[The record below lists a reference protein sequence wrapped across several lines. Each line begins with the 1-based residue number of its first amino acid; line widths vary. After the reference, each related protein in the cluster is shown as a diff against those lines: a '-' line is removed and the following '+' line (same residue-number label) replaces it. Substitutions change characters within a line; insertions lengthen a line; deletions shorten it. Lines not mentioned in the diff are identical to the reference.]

1 MDVIYPYESLSILS
15 LYMLTNKLIFRLKS
29 TWFAGQGKKNLLSR
43 IFHFKFTFQIV
54 NYFCKLFRSSNEIQ
68 CSTYTIIIA
77 NIQHNEYA
85 WTNKV
90 IHVRFLNPLS
100 PKTQNRIYVYQAF
113 KNIPL
118 IFYLW
123 IGIQPESILTFW
135 WRCMDLLRLMEG
147 TTSGLSQAMG
157 AVERAV

>member
-1 MDVIYPYESLSILS
+1 MDVIYPYESASRLS

-29 TWFAGQGKKNLLSR
+29 TQFVGQGKILFSR

-54 NYFCKLFRSSNEIQ
+54 NYFYKLFRSSNKIQ

-123 IGIQPESILTFW
+123 IGIQPESILTF
-135 WRCMDLLRLMEG
+135 
-147 TTSGLSQAMG
+147 
-157 AVERAV
+157 